1 MVEASD
7 REIEVIYEGGVF
19 KPLKD
24 VKLAEGTRAFVTL
37 KPGSI
42 LEASRRH
49 RIKVNKDVMKEFIEE
64 RR

>member
-1 MVEASD
+1 MIEASD
-7 REIEVIYEGGVF
+7 REIEVIYESGVF

-37 KPGSI
+37 RSGSV
-42 LEASRRH
+42 LEATRRH
-49 RIKVNKDVMKEFIEE
+49 RMKVNEDVMKEFIEE